1 MFLFKLVW
9 WIVTLPFRLALF
21 ALGLVFWVLTL
32 PLRIVFGVLGLIGFV
47 RLLQLAIV
55 GAVGYVCYKLVN
67 PEPDDL
73 APPAP
78 TAAELNSVPS
88 T

>member
-1 MFLFKLVW
+1 MFLFKLLW

-32 PLRIVFGVLGLIGFV
+32 PLRIVFGVLGLIGFG
-47 RLLQLAIV
+47 RLIQLAIV
-55 GAVGYVCYKLVN
+55 SAVGYFCYKLVN

-78 TAAELNSVPS
+78 TAADLSSVPS